1 MGGRFGLDRYSR
13 LGPPA
18 FPVFLILAM
27 ATLFI
32 GVLVSAFGLAY
43 LIYGWKQAKSVAV
56 IAGVLLCICPYL
68 IGNWIWLGVVG
79 GALLA
84 APFVIDI

>member
-1 MGGRFGLDRYSR
+1 
-13 LGPPA
+13 
-18 FPVFLILAM
+18 M

-43 LIYGWKQAKSVAV
+43 LIYGRKQAKFVPV

-68 IGNWIWLGVVG
+68 IDNWIWLSVIG